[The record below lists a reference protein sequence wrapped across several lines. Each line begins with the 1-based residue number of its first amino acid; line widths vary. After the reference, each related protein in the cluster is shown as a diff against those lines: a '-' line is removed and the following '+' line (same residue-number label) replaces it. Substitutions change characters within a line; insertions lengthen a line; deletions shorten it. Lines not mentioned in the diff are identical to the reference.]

1 MPFRKGRSLAVKI
14 PLLTSLL
21 LLAALAAMSVAS
33 YVELRTALVELAAG
47 RLKGAATQMA
57 NVFERSAR
65 QRVTAMQQLTQRP
78 DIAAYLRTRDAA
90 HEESIRQAVIKYLGT
105 AVEIADVELWD
116 PQGGRLLAA
125 GAAFTEVTDA
135 PLAAL
140 LELLRDSRGAFI
152 GPLRLVDDV
161 LIYPVGGR
169 VEAGGELL
177 GFVVERRRISNPSQT
192 QQTVGILTGLIGN
205 EASIL
210 IGNQDGSAWTN
221 LSAPVSGIPI
231 TAAGGERLWEYEH
244 NGTPAVYAWAASIPL
259 TPWIIAIE
267 MPRAG
272 VLQPAQRFLVRSLAI
287 ATTLLL
293 IAAAIGWLTMRRIT
307 TPLVQVTAAAEAVAE
322 SRPHVHVAI
331 DRDDE
336 IGSLADSFNTMAE
349 KVEQSRTDL
358 ELRVETRTSELR
370 AANRELEAFSYSV
383 SHDLRAPL
391 RAIAGFVQIL
401 EEDHG
406 DKLDAEARRH
416 LERVKLNARRMG
428 QLIDDLLAFSRIG
441 RTTMLR
447 QTVDVTALATT
458 AAQEAIAASGR
469 AIDLSISPMPPCYG
483 EPALLNQVFVN
494 LISNAIKFTA
504 TTPNAAITIGSTTNG
519 ETVYFI
525 RDNGAGFDD
534 RYAEKLFGVFQ
545 RLHRSDEFEG
555 TGVGLAIVHRIISR
569 HGGRVWAEGKPNGG
583 ATFYFTLPAVKAA
596 TVSTADAT
604 ADQPVAE
611 SPARAA
617 DQELSSFAKAT
628 EDKA

>member
-1 MPFRKGRSLAVKI
+1 MPFLKGRSLAVKI

-33 YVELRTALVELAAG
+33 YVELRSALVDLAAG
-47 RLKGAATQMA
+47 RLKGAAAQMA
-57 NVFERSAR
+57 NLFGNSAR
-65 QRVTAMQQLTQRP
+65 QRVAGMQQLTQRP

-90 HEESIRQAVIKYLGT
+90 HEASIREAVKTYLG
-105 AVEIADVELWD
+105 AAIEIADVELWD
-116 PQGGRLLAA
+116 PHGQRILAA
-125 GAAFTEVTDA
+125 GSAFTAVTGGQ
-135 PLAAL
+135 LTEL
-140 LELLRDSRGAFI
+140 LELLKGGRAAFI
-152 GPLRLVDDV
+152 GPLRLEGDG

-169 VEAGGELL
+169 VEAAGELL
-177 GFVVERRRISNPSQT
+177 GYVVERRRISNASQT
-192 QQTVGILTGLIGN
+192 QQTITILSGLIGN
-205 EASIL
+205 EASMM

-221 LSAPVSGIPI
+221 LITSISGIPI
-231 TAAGGERLWEYEH
+231 TAAGGERLWEYQYDG
-244 NGTPAVYAWAASIPL
+244 NPSVYAWAAPIPL

-272 VLQPAQRFLVRSLAI
+272 VLQPAQRFLFRSLAI
-287 ATTLLL
+287 AATLLL
-293 IAAAIGWLTMRRIT
+293 IAAAIGWVTMRRIT
-307 TPLVQVTAAAEAVAE
+307 TPLLQVTAAAEAVAE
-322 SRPHVHVAI
+322 SRPHVHVEI

-401 EEDHG
+401 EEDLG
-406 DKLDAEARRH
+406 DKLDPEARRH

-428 QLIDDLLAFSRIG
+428 QLIDDLLSFSRIG

-447 QTVDVTALATT
+447 QTVDVTALATS
-458 AAQEAIAASGR
+458 AAQEAIAATGR
-469 AIDLSISPMPPCYG
+469 DIDLSVAPLPACYG
-483 EPALLNQVFVN
+483 EPSLLNQVFVN

-504 TTPNAAITIGSTTNG
+504 TTPNPAIMIGSSSNG
-519 ETVYFI
+519 ETVYFV
-525 RDNGAGFDD
+525 RDNGVGFDD

-583 ATFYFTLPAVKAA
+583 ATFYFTLPAIKPAA
-596 TVSTADAT
+596 RAAATADAT
-604 ADQPVAE
+604 VDNPGSASAT
-611 SPARAA
+611 AA
-617 DQELSSFAKAT
+617 DQTLA
-628 EDKA
+628 

>member
-33 YVELRTALVELAAG
+33 YVELRSALVDLAAG
-47 RLKGAATQMA
+47 RLKGAAAQMV
-57 NVFERSAR
+57 NLFGNSAR
-65 QRVTAMQQLTQRP
+65 QRVAAMQQLTQRP

-90 HEESIRQAVIKYLGT
+90 HDASIRQAVTKYLGT
-105 AVEIADVELWD
+105 AIEIADVELWD
-116 PQGGRLLAA
+116 PQGRRLFAA
-125 GAAFTEVTDA
+125 GSAFTEVTGA
-135 PLAAL
+135 QLTEI
-140 LELLRDSRGAFI
+140 LELLKGRSAFI
-152 GPLRLVDDV
+152 GPLRSEGDG

-169 VEAGGELL
+169 VEAEGELL
-177 GFVVERRRISNPSQT
+177 GFIVERRRISNATQT
-192 QQTVGILTGLIGN
+192 NQTVGLLSGLIGN
-205 EASIL
+205 EASIV

-221 LSAPVSGIPI
+221 LIATVHGIPI
-231 TAAGGERLWEYEH
+231 TAAGGERLWEYQLA
-244 NGTPAVYAWAASIPL
+244 GRPAVYAWAAPIPL

-272 VLQPAQRFLVRSLAI
+272 VLQPAQRFLFRSLAI
-287 ATTLLL
+287 AAALLL
-293 IAAAIGWLTMRRIT
+293 IAAAIGWFTMRRIT
-307 TPLVQVTAAAEAVAE
+307 TPLLQVTAAAEAVAE
-322 SRPHVHVAI
+322 SRPHVHVEI

-401 EEDHG
+401 EEDLG
-406 DKLDAEARRH
+406 DKLDPEARRH

-428 QLIDDLLAFSRIG
+428 QLIDDLLSFSRIG

-458 AAQEAIAASGR
+458 AAQEAIAAAGR
-469 AIDLSISPMPPCYG
+469 DIDLSVSPLPACYG
-483 EPALLNQVFVN
+483 EPSLLNQVFVN

-504 TTPNAAITIGSTTNG
+504 TTPNAAITIGSSTNG
-519 ETVYFI
+519 ETVYFV
-525 RDNGAGFDD
+525 RDNGVGFDD

-583 ATFYFTLPAVKAA
+583 ATFYFTLPAVKTAA
-596 TVSTADAT
+596 TPAAAAADNSGGGPSAN
-604 ADQPVAE
+604 
-611 SPARAA
+611 AA
-617 DQELSSFAKAT
+617 DQKQA
-628 EDKA
+628 